1 MCMRI
6 VFMTF
11 EIVGLR
17 TCSQRC
23 NMLAKFVIVCYLDI
37 VLLVVV
43 VVAVIRITLTWE
55 SGNTIAHSGEPI
67 YVYTLPL
74 LSFHTNSNKN
84 EEIFFLNKNGEN
96 GKNK

>member
-1 MCMRI
+1 MPVRAFSKPWMFWNEKHSMIHVYEAYRSDNVVEYKCVCLVCVRVCLRI

-37 VLLVVV
+37 VLL
-43 VVAVIRITLTWE
+43 TYGL
-55 SGNTIAHSGEPI
+55 
-67 YVYTLPL
+67 Y
-74 LSFHTNSNKN
+74 
-84 EEIFFLNKNGEN
+84 
-96 GKNK
+96 